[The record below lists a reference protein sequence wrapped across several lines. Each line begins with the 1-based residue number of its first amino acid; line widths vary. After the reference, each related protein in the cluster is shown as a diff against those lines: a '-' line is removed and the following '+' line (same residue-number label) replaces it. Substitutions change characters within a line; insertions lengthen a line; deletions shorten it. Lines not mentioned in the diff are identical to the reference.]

1 MLSDPTARNDADFQT
16 GVETLVK
23 RDADLARL
31 VARDGTPPMWRRK
44 PGFATLVHIILEQQV
59 SLASAQA
66 AFDRLQAALSDFSPT
81 AFLDLSDDALK
92 EIGFSRQ
99 KTRYVRGL
107 SESLLRGTLSLETLS
122 LQHDDAIRANLTQL
136 KGIGR
141 WTADI
146 YLLMALGRLDVW
158 PGGDLALVKS
168 IRQVKQLPVTATA
181 DDLAT
186 IASAW
191 QPWRSVA
198 ACILWN
204 HYLIH
209 MTRRAVT
216 NS

>member
-1 MLSDPTARNDADFQT
+1 MSKETRAFTDA
-16 GVETLVK
+16 VHALIA
-23 RDADLARL
+23 RDADLNRL
-31 VARDGTPPMWRRK
+31 VERDGIPPMWRRK
-44 PGFATLVHIILEQQV
+44 PGFGTLVHIILEQQV

-66 AFDRLQAALSDFSPT
+66 AFDRLNAAITLSPDTFLTLDDAALKT
-81 AFLDLSDDALK
+81 
-92 EIGFSRQ
+92 IGFSRQ

-107 SESLLRGTLSLETLS
+107 SESLLDGTLSLEALK
-122 LQHDDAIRANLTQL
+122 LQDDDAVRESLTQL

-168 IRQVKQLPVTATA
+168 LRHVKQLPATATA
-181 DDLAT
+181 EDLAL
-186 IASAW
+186 IAKTW

-209 MTRRAVT
+209 MNRRAVT
-216 NS
+216 NI

>member
-1 MLSDPTARNDADFQT
+1 MTE
-16 GVETLVK
+16 ETRAFKAAIAALVA
-23 RDADLARL
+23 RDADLEKL
-31 VARDGTPPMWRRK
+31 VARDGEPPMWRRK

-66 AFDRLQAALSDFSPT
+66 AFDRLNAAVPALSPAAL
-81 AFLDLSDDALK
+81 LKLGDAELK

-107 SESLLRGTLSLETLS
+107 SESLLRGTLSLDALY
-122 LQHDDAIRANLTQL
+122 LLDDDAVRANLTQL

-158 PGGDLALVKS
+158 PGGDLALIKS
-168 IRQVKQLPVTATA
+168 IRQVKQLPATVTAN
-181 DDLAT
+181 DLSL
-186 IASAW
+186 IASKW

-209 MTRRAVT
+209 MPRRAVT
-216 NS
+216 NI